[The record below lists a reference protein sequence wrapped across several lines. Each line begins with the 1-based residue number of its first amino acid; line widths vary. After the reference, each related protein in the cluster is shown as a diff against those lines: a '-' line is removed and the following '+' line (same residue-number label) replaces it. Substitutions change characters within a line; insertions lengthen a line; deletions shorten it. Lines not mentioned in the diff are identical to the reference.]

1 MSTQGFEIKLKFVLT
16 HQPRIADDIGGQDR
30 RQPPLRPVSTSGL
43 HLILFRPEVAGWF
56 SVLP

>member
-30 RQPPLRPVSTSGL
+30 RQPPLAPSRPLVF
-43 HLILFRPEVAGWF
+43 I
-56 SVLP
+56 